1 MSDTEIKDENKANG
15 TPLVIYPTKVK
26 PSSFDGLTFSKY
38 LHYIKVYKY
47 WVAGVA
53 ILCALASF
61 LGSRYGVNRS
71 RETLETS
78 FTYTLPMQGK
88 NILTEAT
95 TDSDA
100 TYSRFITSKATA
112 GKITDQTTFTYLNG
126 EAYDYKNLITA
137 KNLHLV
143 KDNVKDENGNLKYK
157 DIDVDKI
164 AIGKDI
170 TITANTTTNS
180 LGNTV
185 LIPFSYTIDAK
196 ASFFKNQYLGKLFL
210 QDLVA
215 TINSRC
221 ANNLTGYSVSS
232 GLSSS
237 FGTDDFDADIQA
249 LNTVYGE
256 IYDAYDGIAYAFD
269 TSLLVDGK
277 SIAQY
282 QREFVTKYT
291 YLDTNVFEKL
301 DRQEASNF
309 YVRFADDTEMQ
320 DKLAKYK
327 ALGEGD
333 KNRLLTLNDRYN
345 QYSSLLSTIA
355 SGYSSGNTALAEE
368 YLTVSKLVRDTMAV
382 RLDVVRE
389 LRILGYEV
397 SADYSSATLYS
408 GTDTSK
414 WGKIQH
420 LENPSEGGW
429 KDGCTAFSKEITDEK
444 TNIIASLAECNRVF
458 VIAYGSQD
466 NSVSYNTTGAVA
478 LTNHVS
484 DLALTLAG
492 LVFGFAVVSIIGA
505 AVGNYRDNK
514 KKHETKDEVAP
525 ETK

>member
-1 MSDTEIKDENKANG
+1 MSDMETKDENKVNG
-15 TPLVIYPTKVK
+15 TPLVIYPTKAK
-26 PSSFDGLTFSKY
+26 PSTFDGLTFSKY

-53 ILCALASF
+53 ILCALVSF

-88 NILTEAT
+88 NVLVNAT
-95 TDSDA
+95 ADTDA

-112 GKITDQTTFTYLNG
+112 GKITSQTTFTYLNG
-126 EAYDYKNLITA
+126 EAYDYKDLITT

-215 TINSRC
+215 TINDRC
-221 ANNLTGYSVSS
+221 AASLTGYSVSAGFS
-232 GLSSS
+232 PS
-237 FGTDDFDADIQA
+237 FATDDFDGDIQA

-256 IYDAYDGIAYAFD
+256 IYDAYKNISYAFD
-269 TSLLVDGK
+269 SSLLVDGK
-277 SIAQY
+277 AIAKY
-282 QREFVTKYT
+282 QNDFISKYT
-291 YLDTNVFEKL
+291 YLDTNIFENM
-301 DRQEASNF
+301 DRQESSNF
-309 YVRFADDTEMQ
+309 YVRFADDTDMQ
-320 DKLAKYK
+320 AKLTKYK
-327 ALGEGD
+327 SLGEGD
-333 KNRLLTLNDRYN
+333 KNRLATLNARYN
-345 QYSSLLSTIA
+345 QYSSLLQTIS
-355 SGYSSGNTALAEE
+355 SGYSSGNTALAKE
-368 YLTVSKLVRDTMAV
+368 YLTVSRLLRDTMSV
-382 RLDVVRE
+382 RLDIVRE

-397 SADYSSATLYS
+397 SADYSTVDLYAGS
-408 GTDTSK
+408 DTSK

-420 LENPSEGGW
+420 LENPTNGGW
-429 KDGCTAFSKEITDEK
+429 KDGCVAFGKEIDEAK
-444 TNIIASLAECNRVF
+444 NDIIASLAECNRVF
-458 VIAYGSQD
+458 TIAYGSQD

-484 DLALTLAG
+484 DWALTLAG
-492 LVFGFAVVSIIGA
+492 LVFGFAVVTIISA
-505 AVGNYRDNK
+505 AVGNYQDNK
-514 KKHETKDEVAP
+514 KKHEAKDEQAS